1 MDMVLTFAIVGVT
14 IVLFLVNWLRS
25 DLVALLAL
33 LAFVVFGLL
42 EPEEALAGFSNSV
55 VIMIAGLFV
64 IGAGIVR
71 TGLAAMVGNQL
82 LKWSGANETKLFVL
96 ILLITGLM
104 GSFMS
109 NTGTVALMLPIVIG
123 VALSLMKSPTQ
134 YLIPLSYIGSLSG
147 LMTLIATPANLIVSQ
162 VLAEAGYGRLAFFDI
177 TPLGVTAIAVGI
189 LYFVLFRKWVL
200 PQESRKNQV
209 NEGHKL
215 SPKQLAADYAL
226 GGNLHKVMASADSEA
241 VGQVLRDLQIPAH
254 YQLAVLKIERRT
266 KSGFDILPMRFE
278 EMAGPQSEIQ
288 AGDKLYVQGS
298 LENAERFANDFGFD
312 FDEAVTEGDALVSRQ
327 FGIAEVLLT
336 PHSSFINE
344 TLTSL
349 KFREKYNVNALAIN
363 RKGDYVVKDMIKEKL
378 RFGDAILV
386 QGRWEDIE
394 LLQRATMDVVVVGQP
409 QEHAG
414 TAVASGKAPVAGV
427 ILLAMIVLMVLEV
440 FAPVFTVLLAA
451 AAMVLT
457 GSLRNMDDAYSKMN
471 WESIILI
478 AALLPMATALEK
490 SGGME
495 LISSGLV
502 SALGGFGVIGVL
514 AGIYMITMVFGQFIS
529 NTATAVLFAP
539 IALQAA
545 VSLDANPVT
554 FLIAIAVSSSMAF
567 ATPIASPTN
576 ALVMTAGGYKFS
588 DFAKA
593 GIPLQ
598 LIMFAV
604 MMVMIPL
611 LFPL

>member
-1 MDMVLTFAIVGVT
+1 MELILTFAIVGVT
-14 IVLFLVNWLRS
+14 ILLFLTNWLRS
-25 DLVALLAL
+25 DLVAILAL

-42 EPEEALAGFSNSV
+42 EPAEALAGFSNSV

-71 TGLAAMVGNQL
+71 TGLAAMVGNQRV
-82 LKWSGANETKLFVL
+82 KWSGSNEMRLFIL
-96 ILLITGLM
+96 ILVITGIM

-109 NTGTVALMLPIVIG
+109 NTGTVALMLPIVVGI
-123 VALSLMKSPTQ
+123 AMKLMKSPTQ

-162 VLAEAGYGRLAFFDI
+162 VLADAGFGRLAFFDI
-177 TPLGVTAIAVGI
+177 TPLGILAITTGI
-189 LYFVLFRKWVL
+189 LYFVVFRKWVL
-200 PQESRKNQV
+200 PNESRKNQLSS
-209 NEGHKL
+209 GHKL

-226 GGNLHKVMASADSEA
+226 GGNLHKVIAVPESEA
-241 VGQVLRDLQIPAH
+241 VGHVLRELQIPAK

-266 KSGFDILPMRFE
+266 LTGLDILPMRFE
-278 EMAGPQSEIQ
+278 EMAGPQSEIH
-288 AGDKLYVQGS
+288 ANDTLFVQGS
-298 LENAERFANDFGFD
+298 LENAERFAEDFGFE
-312 FDEAVTEGDALVSRQ
+312 FDETIAEGDQLVSRQ

-344 TLTSL
+344 TLNSL

-363 RKGDYVVKDMIKEKL
+363 RKGEYVVKDMIKEKL

-386 QGRWEDIE
+386 QGRWDDIE
-394 LLQRATMDVVVVGQP
+394 LLQQATMDVVVVGQP

-414 TAVASGKAPVAGV
+414 VAVASGKAPVAAA
-427 ILLAMIVLMVLEV
+427 ILIAMIVLMVLEV
-440 FAPVFTVLLAA
+440 FAPVITVLLAA

-457 GSLRNMDDAYSKMN
+457 GSLRSMDDAYSKMN
-471 WESIILI
+471 WESILLI

-495 LISSGLV
+495 LISTSII
-502 SALGGFGVIGVL
+502 SALGGFGPLAVL
-514 AGIYMITMVFGQFIS
+514 AAIYLLTMVFGQFIS

-539 IALQAA
+539 IALTTA
-545 VSLDANPVT
+545 VSMDVNPVT

-598 LIMFAV
+598 ILMFVV
-604 MMVMIPL
+604 MMIAIPI

>member
-1 MDMVLTFAIVGVT
+1 MEMVLTFSIVGIT
-14 IVLFLVNWLRS
+14 IALFLTNWFRS

-42 EPEEALAGFSNSV
+42 EPQEALAGFSNSV

-82 LKWSGANETKLFVL
+82 LKWSGSNEKKLFVL

-123 VALSLMKSPTQ
+123 VALKLMKSPTQ

-162 VLAEAGYGRLAFFDI
+162 VLADAGYGRLAFFDI
-177 TPLGVTAIAVGI
+177 TPLGVTAIFVGI
-189 LYFVLFRKWVL
+189 AYFVLSRKWVL

-226 GGNLHKVMASADSEA
+226 GGNLHKLA
-241 VGQVLRDLQIPAH
+241 VGDESEVAGHVLRDLRIPAN

-288 AGDKLYVQGS
+288 KGDKLFVQGS
-298 LENAERFANDFGFD
+298 MENAERFAAEWGLLFD
-312 FDEAVTEGDALVSRQ
+312 DDVTEGDSLVSRQ

-363 RKGDYVVKDMIKEKL
+363 RKGDYVVKDMVKEKL

-394 LLQRATMDVVVVGQP
+394 LLQQATMDVVVVGQP

-414 TAVASGKAPVAGV
+414 AAVASGKAPVAGA
-427 ILLAMIVLMVLEV
+427 ILLAMIILMVLEV

-457 GSLRNMDDAYSKMN
+457 GALRNMDDAYSKMN

-490 SGGME
+490 TGGME
-495 LISSGLV
+495 LISNSLV
-502 SALGGFGVIGVL
+502 TALGGFGALGVL
-514 AGIYMITMVFGQFIS
+514 AGIYMLTMIFGQFIS

-539 IALQAA
+539 IALTAA
-545 VSLDANPVT
+545 VSMDVNPVT

-604 MMVMIPL
+604 MMLAIPFF
-611 LFPL
+611 FPL

>member
-1 MDMVLTFAIVGVT
+1 MDLILTFVIVGVT
-14 IVLFLVNWLRS
+14 IALFLTNWLRS

-42 EPEEALAGFSNSV
+42 EPDEALAGFSNSV

-71 TGLAAMVGNQL
+71 TGLATIVGNQL
-82 LKWSGANETKLFVL
+82 LKWSGSNETRLFIL
-96 ILLITGLM
+96 ILLITGVM

-109 NTGTVALMLPIVIG
+109 NTGTVALMLPIVVGI
-123 VALSLMKSPTQ
+123 ALKLMKSPTQ

-147 LMTLIATPANLIVSQ
+147 LMTLIATPANLIVNQ
-162 VLAEAGYGRLAFFDI
+162 VLVDAGYGRLAFFDI
-177 TPLGVTAIAVGI
+177 TPLGVIAITTGI

-200 PQESRKNQV
+200 PSESRTNQV

-226 GGNLHKVMASADSEA
+226 GGNLHKLIVTANSKTI
-241 VGQVLRDLQIPAH
+241 GRVLRDLQVPAN

-266 KSGFDILPMRFE
+266 LTGLDILPMRYE
-278 EMAGPQSEIQ
+278 EMAGPQSELH
-288 AGDKLYVQGS
+288 AGDRLYVQGA
-298 LENAERFANDFGFD
+298 LDNALRFAEEAGLLLE
-312 FDEAVTEGDALVSRQ
+312 DEVSEGDALVSRQ

-349 KFREKYNVNALAIN
+349 KFRETYNVNALAIN
-363 RKGDYVVKDMIKEKL
+363 RKGEYVVKEMIREKL

-394 LLQRATMDVVVVGQP
+394 LLQRARNDVVVVGQP

-414 TAVASGKAPVAGV
+414 VAVASGKAPVAGL

-451 AAMVLT
+451 TAMVLT

-495 LISSGLV
+495 LISTSIV
-502 SALGGFGVIGVL
+502 SALGGFGALGVL
-514 AGIYMITMVFGQFIS
+514 AGIYLITMVFGQFIS

-539 IALQAA
+539 IALTTA
-545 VSLDANPVT
+545 VSLDTNPVT

-588 DFAKA
+588 DFARA

-598 LIMFAV
+598 LLMFLV
-604 MMVMIPL
+604 MMVAIPL